1 MPSLK
6 MANLLCFVLF
16 FCLYPMGFYTKT
28 LCGIANMLA
37 LMRKCGKPRMD
48 MQYVQGI
55 AQHEEMLNLT
65 YLMSTIPSG
74 TNILIM
80 MPLLISGGLFLCM
93 EFKKILDV
101 NPNTPGLS
109 IGAVKDNIMRGS
121 GIDIQ
126 DAGRVLKHDIEIY
139 VGIYLVVG
147 IFIGASNMIGAFSY
161 W

>member
-1 MPSLK
+1 
-6 MANLLCFVLF
+6 
-16 FCLYPMGFYTKT
+16 
-28 LCGIANMLA
+28 
-37 LMRKCGKPRMD
+37 
-48 MQYVQGI
+48 
-55 AQHEEMLNLT
+55 
-65 YLMSTIPSG
+65 
-74 TNILIM
+74 
-80 MPLLISGGLFLCM
+80 M